1 MLVCAQV
8 RLCRWPSSRRR
19 ACASPGLH
27 IGRSLTG
34 SILAAH
40 QGCRGAEKAAKVEG
54 GGGGWVRK
62 RERVEQRE
70 YLCGGCGVMVVVMAC
85 VGRGR
90 GGGVGAEGG
99 VMAGSH
105 YMSRSALS
113 CLFMVFTFRCAP
125 PVPVSAGRPARG
137 RAALL

>member
-1 MLVCAQV
+1 M
-8 RLCRWPSSRRR
+8 
-19 ACASPGLH
+19 
-27 IGRSLTG
+27 
-34 SILAAH
+34 
-40 QGCRGAEKAAKVEG
+40 EG

-62 RERVEQRE
+62 RERIEQRE
-70 YLCGGCGVMVVVMAC
+70 YLCGGCGVMEVVMAC
-85 VGRGR
+85 VGGA
-90 GGGVGAEGG
+90 GGGVRAEGG